1 MEVVGQSLAYNK
13 VRALVALAGVVAA
26 SVVITPVGAAPAEQP
41 GYRRLVELES
51 TRSFS
56 DELTAALTSSDESL
70 AGRAA
75 LALGR
80 TEDPRAAGPLKN
92 ATSTQDVPLR
102 ALAVYGYGLLAAKN
116 PIETGTVALALS
128 DKAGAVRVAAIDA
141 AWRSRAAG
149 RSPGAASLDA
159 PLLALEDNDVDP
171 IVRGRAATA
180 LSGWGTS
187 DRRGL
192 LAARIAR
199 AFGRERSAAV
209 RWHEAWTLRRAY
221 ATVTPAPTVHSGLA
235 DPDELVRIQF
245 ADLVARRKD
254 PAAIAE
260 LRPLLRDPS
269 WRVREQVLESIRV
282 LSGGKRTDHLTAVPA
297 GVVTPPPAAPN
308 VERALPRWVPPVW
321 TLRRPTA
328 AEARLDLPLRPATS
342 ALMDG
347 PMPGP
352 HPRVRIGTTQGTIVV
367 RLYPEWAPLTVA
379 NFLNLV
385 DRQYFDGVR
394 WYRVVPDF
402 VVQTGGHLTGK
413 PNNDVAAA
421 GYTLPSEENPLEQ
434 RAGVISMGLDYTS
447 GKDAHAKRDSANVE
461 FYITI
466 SPQLHLD
473 RDFTVFGEVESGFS
487 TLGRLLE
494 RDRMTKVVRLADD

>member
-26 SVVITPVGAAPAEQP
+26 SAVLAPVGAAPAEQS

-56 DELTAALTSSDESL
+56 DELTAALASSDANL

-116 PIETGTVALALS
+116 PIDAGTVALALR
-128 DKAGAVRVAAIDA
+128 DKAGAVRVAAVDA
-141 AWRSRAAG
+141 AWRAQTG
-149 RSPGAASLDA
+149 RSPGAALLTT
-159 PLLALEDNDVDP
+159 PLLALEERDADP

-180 LSGWGTS
+180 LSGWGDAP
-187 DRRGL
+187 DRSA
-192 LAARIAR
+192 LAARVAR
-199 AFGRERSAAV
+199 AFAREAAASV

-221 ATVTPAPTVHSGLA
+221 ATATPASTIRAGLR

-245 ADLVARRKD
+245 ADLVSRRKD
-254 PAAIAE
+254 PAAIGA
-260 LRPLLRDPS
+260 LRALLADPS
-269 WRVREQVLESIRV
+269 WRVREQALESIRV
-282 LSGGKRTDHLTAVPA
+282 LSGKKRTAHLSAVPL
-297 GVVTPPPAAPN
+297 GVVTPPPAASN
-308 VERALPRWVPPVW
+308 VEPALA
-321 TLRRPTA
+321 RPA
-328 AEARLDLPLRPATS
+328 APAFGRPAVAGARLDLALRPATS
-342 ALMDG
+342 ALMAG

-367 RLYPEWAPLTVA
+367 RLYPEWAPLTVT

-385 DRQYFDGVR
+385 DRGYYDGVR

-402 VVQTGGHLTGK
+402 VAQTGGHLTGK
-413 PNNDVAAA
+413 PDNDVAAA
-421 GYTLPSEENPLEQ
+421 GYTIPAEENPLEQ

-466 SPQLHLD
+466 SPQLHLN

-494 RDRMTKVVRLADD
+494 RDRMTTVVRLADD

>member
-26 SVVITPVGAAPAEQP
+26 SAVLAPVGAAPAEQS

-56 DELTAALTSSDESL
+56 DELTAALASSDANL

-116 PIETGTVALALS
+116 PIDAGTVALALS
-128 DKAGAVRVAAIDA
+128 DKAGAVRVAAADA
-141 AWRSRAAG
+141 AWRARVG
-149 RSPGAASLDA
+149 RSPGAASLA
-159 PLLALEDNDVDP
+159 TPLLALEDRDADP

-180 LSGWGTS
+180 LSGWGES
-187 DRRGL
+187 PGRSA
-192 LAARIAR
+192 LAERIAR
-199 AFGRERSAAV
+199 AFGHEPTASV
-209 RWHEAWTLRRAY
+209 RWHEAWTLRRSY
-221 ATVTPAPTVHSGLA
+221 ATVTPASTVRAGLA

-245 ADLVARRKD
+245 ADLVGRRKD
-254 PAAIAE
+254 PAAIGA
-260 LRPLLRDPS
+260 LRGLGHDPS
-269 WRVREQVLESIRV
+269 WRVREQALESIRV
-282 LSGGKRTDHLTAVPA
+282 LSGKKRTDHLTAVPL
-297 GVVTPPPAAPN
+297 GVVTPPPASNAEPALARPAAP
-308 VERALPRWVPPVW
+308 PPP
-321 TLRRPTA
+321 LGRPA
-328 AEARLDLPLRPATS
+328 VADARLDLALRPATS
-342 ALMDG
+342 ASMDG

-385 DRQYFDGVR
+385 DRGYYDSVR

-402 VVQTGGHLTGK
+402 VAQTGGHLTGK
-413 PNNDVAAA
+413 PDNDVAGV
-421 GYTLPSEENPLEQ
+421 GYTLPAEENPLEQ
-434 RAGVISMGLDYTS
+434 RSGVISMGLDYTT

-466 SPQLHLD
+466 SPQLHLN

-494 RDRMTKVVRLADD
+494 RDRMTKVVRLPDD